1 MAPHAGRDFDMAR
14 KGLFQPLGWNALG
27 QRLFSKELKQRE
39 RIASSIDGDVAQG
52 REWRTTC
59 LSGIFADQRQQC

>member
-1 MAPHAGRDFDMAR
+1 MAC

-59 LSGIFADQRQQC
+59 LSGIFAD